1 MGSWDSGY
9 GIGVM
14 EFGGDGW
21 IDVMDLVVMD
31 LVVMDGLM

>member
-1 MGSWDSGY
+1 
-9 GIGVM
+9 M

-31 LVVMDGLM
+31 LVVMDLVVMDGLM